1 MKLSFYNY
9 LNENVLGAASNLNE
23 ATFKLQ
29 NIEHLCDLYGK
40 LLGKKFGAPFQLVG
54 TEKYVK
60 SGDKG
65 VGVRMLN
72 NNGQML
78 RFNFSAAKKGFNQ
91 EFIKDAVTVSSI
103 DYWKKG
109 NTDFEKPTLNISFN
123 ASVNVL
129 EIWAGLAKIINSNK
143 KGKFKLD
150 DFDNEKLQ
158 ESSGL
163 LNESITDLRCEFL
176 ESHGL
181 KKSYGTLGKTTFL
194 DYISKNNLADEWEE
208 FSGIEVTDGKKETNG
223 YGDNI
228 RKMEDKFDKQVYS
241 DPKYVFQD
249 IEELTSFI
257 AKGGSKS
264 LIICGMGGVGK
275 TYHVTTQ
282 LKKILGEQG
291 FKWEYHSGMKVSA
304 RSFYATIYRER
315 DKCVVLDEAD
325 SFLLND
331 DIVMML
337 KPALDTSGDNRM
349 EYAVMTKQPAP
360 GQPWSDLWAETDAK
374 LADGCQLVYGNKET
388 DNTVIIPGRF
398 IFKGQMIFISNLN
411 ADKIEDAIKSRSLY
425 VDVQLSAEDR
435 VKRIKTIMAAS
446 AACDEAEAD
455 EVFEALGATVGAA
468 AGKPVQYMTPEL
480 ARQLKPV
487 TVRSMVIAL
496 SLKHMGFERWQ
507 HLASMYA

>member
-1 MKLSFYNY
+1 MSFFNY
-9 LNENVLGAASNLNE
+9 LNENVLGAASSLNE

-65 VGVRMLN
+65 IGVRMLN
-72 NNGQML
+72 NNAQMI

-109 NTDFEKPTLNISFN
+109 NRDFEKPTITITFN
-123 ASVNVL
+123 AAVNVL

-143 KGKFKLD
+143 KGVFKLD

-158 ESSGL
+158 ESTGL
-163 LNESITDLRCEFL
+163 LNESIKDLRVAFL

-181 KKSYGTLGKTTFL
+181 KRSYGMLGKTTFL
-194 DYISKNNLADEWEE
+194 DYIDENGLTDEWTEY
-208 FSGIEVTDGKKETNG
+208 SGIQVVDGKKETNSFC
-223 YGDNI
+223 DNI
-228 RKMEDKFDKQVYS
+228 RKTEDKFDQQVYS
-241 DPKYVFQD
+241 DPKYVFRD
-249 IEELTSFI
+249 IEELTEFI
-257 AKGGSKS
+257 ARGGSKS

-291 FKWEYHSGMKVSA
+291 LKWEYHSGAKVSP

-331 DIVMML
+331 DIIMML

-349 EYAVMTKQPAP
+349 EYSVMTKQPAP
-360 GQPWSDLWAETDAK
+360 GQPWSELWADTDAK
-374 LADGCQLVYGNKET
+374 LADGCQLIFGNSEKP
-388 DNTVIIPGRF
+388 NTVIIPGRF
-398 IFKGQMIFISNLN
+398 LFTGQMIFISNLD
-411 ADKIEDAIKSRSLY
+411 ADKIDAAIKSRSLY
-425 VDVQLSAEDR
+425 IDVQLCAEDR
-435 VKRIKTIMAAS
+435 VNRVKTIMAAQ
-446 AACDEAEAD
+446 ANCDESECD
-455 EVFEALGATVGAA
+455 EVMDALGVTLGTNDS
-468 AGKPVQYMTPEL
+468 KSVQYITPEF
-480 ARQLKPV
+480 ARKLKPV

-507 HLASMYA
+507 YLTSMYA